1 MSSAWLCAHILLCAC
16 VRSWREYWRW
26 TLVFILDVHNLVK
39 DAGGPNTASD
49 TAFHTFCV
57 MLLPVASFV
66 AYELITRIVYKDRI
80 AGSTLEDSH
89 RISYCTFQQWSLI
102 YAELLY
108 IPVLLVWLR
117 TWTCGSNHELV
128 LIYRNWTCW
137 EAPHIILLI
146 VITALSGFFTFMLPY
161 FIYTRTRRIVVFHDP
176 QLHERYLQSR
186 ELEYLIG
193 CNNLYEY
200 TQFYMIASYKRVWS
214 WTRLIQLGQK
224 LLLCVFLIALNTY
237 NAGDALLTQAVLFVI
252 IISTPAFANVFY
264 RSFRCSSSNYLKVIF
279 DWSDAHSQAA
289 SLHRAEMRRSA
300 HLLFFVSHS
309 PCCVLLCLVLPA
321 SQRLVFHVHH
331 GHHHRRC
338 ARLFE
343 QFLGPRNLLV
353 HDASSQLRGTG
364 CSVGIVQLPLWKGG
378 EGAKGY
384 RAEIEGEIQ
393 TQRRGTT
400 KLRTQLGWRRC
411 CAQRRRCRT
420 GIRHPRSSL
429 PDVRW
434 LLAHRA
440 LRFGGSLRHASRDDL
455 HPQLGEA
462 TAGRRADNAGGILP
476 ESEFAGGCQ
485 CYENAAAGSEGKRE
499 RLYTDE

>member
-1 MSSAWLCAHILLCAC
+1 MLTLAPDALL
-16 VRSWREYWRW
+16 RSLHSWREYWRW
-26 TLVFILDVHNLVK
+26 TLIFILDVHNLVK
-39 DAGGPNTASD
+39 DAGGSNTGGD
-49 TAFHTFCV
+49 TAFHTFCI

-117 TWTCGSNHELV
+117 TWTCGSNHDLV
-128 LIYRNWTCW
+128 LIYRDWTCW

-146 VITALSGFFTFMLPY
+146 VVTALSGFFTFMLPY

-237 NAGDALLTQAVLFVI
+237 NAADALLTQAVLFVI

-279 DWSDAHSQAA
+279 DWSVARGTTA
-289 SLHRAEMRRSA
+289 RRSTSNA
-300 HLLFFVSHS
+300 SERALLSVLNLTLVACLYVFF
-309 PCCVLLCLVLPA
+309 LPL
-321 SQRLVFHVHH
+321 SVVRCQRAVFHVHH

-338 ARLFE
+338 ARLLE
-343 QFLGPRNLLV
+343 QLPRSRNLLV
-353 HDASSQLRGTG
+353 HDAAGQLRRIG
-364 CSVGIVQLPLWKGG
+364 CGVGAVQLPL
-378 EGAKGY
+378 
-384 RAEIEGEIQ
+384 R
-393 TQRRGTT
+393 
-400 KLRTQLGWRRC
+400 
-411 CAQRRRCRT
+411 
-420 GIRHPRSSL
+420 
-429 PDVRW
+429 
-434 LLAHRA
+434 
-440 LRFGGSLRHASRDDL
+440 
-455 HPQLGEA
+455 
-462 TAGRRADNAGGILP
+462 
-476 ESEFAGGCQ
+476 
-485 CYENAAAGSEGKRE
+485 
-499 RLYTDE
+499 